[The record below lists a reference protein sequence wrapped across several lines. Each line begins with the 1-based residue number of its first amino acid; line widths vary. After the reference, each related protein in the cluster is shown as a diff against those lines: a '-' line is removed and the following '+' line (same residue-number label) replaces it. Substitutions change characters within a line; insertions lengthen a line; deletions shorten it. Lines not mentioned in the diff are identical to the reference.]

1 MDVYPFFKCLIFA
14 CFPLS
19 VASNFS
25 TRSARQENQIEGPY
39 RAVLAIKMR
48 GPDSWQQTVEGYV
61 ERQNKKRQILFLE
74 DFFFFFTKSTA
85 CITTTLDEESLIVTS
100 DGFKWVNSV
109 FACIKYKAY
118 ELGENLGPSKSI
130 FCP

>member
-1 MDVYPFFKCLIFA
+1 M
-14 CFPLS
+14 
-19 VASNFS
+19 SNFS

-39 RAVLAIKMR
+39 HAVLAIKMR

-61 ERQNKKRQILFLE
+61 ERQNKKRQILILE
-74 DFFFFFTKSTA
+74 DFFFFFTKLC
-85 CITTTLDEESLIVTS
+85 CIMTTLDEESLIVTN
-100 DGFKWVNSV
+100 DGFKWANYV

-130 FCP
+130 FCR